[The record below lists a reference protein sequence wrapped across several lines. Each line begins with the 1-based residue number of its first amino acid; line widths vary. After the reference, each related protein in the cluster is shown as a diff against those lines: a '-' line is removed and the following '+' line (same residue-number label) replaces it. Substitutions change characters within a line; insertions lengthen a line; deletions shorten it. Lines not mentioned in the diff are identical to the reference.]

1 MTTNLI
7 SLIQNCL
14 RLKIFSFSS
23 DLSGPAVI
31 GRIITDTIQND
42 LEVTRRVLQQTQEL
56 IDTLEFTVSRLKHY
70 QLMLEEK
77 NLTVITVQ
85 VDDCQNALSHQV

>member
-1 MTTNLI
+1 M
-7 SLIQNCL
+7 
-14 RLKIFSFSS
+14 
-23 DLSGPAVI
+23 SGPAVI
-31 GRIITDTIQND
+31 GRITTDTIQND

-85 VDDCQNALSHQV
+85 VDDCQNALSHRV